1 MTTKNSLTKQ
11 ELVAFDEMVEGFEE
25 ALVYDRLV
33 DVMRIGSPNESLRAN
48 DTKWLPMPLEV
59 DSQEGRDQTGNFVGV
74 TELSVP
80 VNVNRHRVV
89 PLTAHAGELRDPH
102 LLKRMMDSAKER
114 LASNVNDDI
123 RRQIAFNASIVDA
136 RAGQAKGFDDLGS
149 LMMKF
154 DELGLPTVGR
164 KAMYSTRDFVPMASD
179 LASRQQLMGKT
190 QTAYEKARI
199 NEIAGF
205 DVLTDPSAVYL
216 QKSTV
221 TGATISGANQ
231 RHTPKATIKNV
242 ATGDEHN
249 VDNRY
254 MTLNVN
260 VGGGAFKVGD
270 AFTIT
275 GVYAVHHKNKNQTGD
290 LKTFR
295 VVEVM
300 GANQIKV
307 SPAIVC
313 DDYVG
318 ATTADTVY
326 KNVSA
331 TPADGSAINILNREN
346 AYVNTAFIDKAVTF
360 LPSTLAIDELD
371 GMRTAKATLSNGL
384 TLFYSRQGEIND
396 LSAKVR
402 WDIVYGTAL
411 LNPEMAGI
419 QLFNQG

>member
-149 LMMKF
+149 LMIKF

-190 QTAYEKARI
+190 QTAYDKARI

-221 TGATISGANQ
+221 TRATISGANQ
-231 RHTPKATIKNV
+231 RHTPKATVKNV

-270 AFTIT
+270 AFTIA
-275 GVYAVHHKNKNQTGD
+275 GVYAVHHKNKNQTRE

-295 VVEVM
+295 VVEVL

-419 QLFNQG
+419 QLFGQG

>member
-1 MTTKNSLTKQ
+1 MTTKNNLTKQ
-11 ELVAFDEMVEGFEE
+11 ELVAFDDMVDSFEE

-33 DVMRIGSPNESLRAN
+33 DVMRIGSPNEALRAN

-74 TELSVP
+74 TELAVP

-89 PLTAHAGELRDPH
+89 PLTAHAGELKDPH
-102 LLKRMMDSAKER
+102 LLKRMMNSAKER

-123 RRQIAFNASIVDA
+123 RRQIAYGASIVDTQ
-136 RAGQAKGFDDLGS
+136 AGQAKGFDDLGA
-149 LMMKF
+149 LMSKF
-154 DELGLPTVGR
+154 DELGLPTIGR
-164 KAMYSTRDFVPMASD
+164 KAVYSTRDFVKMASD
-179 LASRQQLMGKT
+179 LASRQMMTGKT
-190 QTAYEKARI
+190 QNAYEKAKI

-205 DVLTDPSAVYL
+205 DVLTDPSAVHL
-216 QKSTV
+216 PKSTV
-221 TGATISGANQ
+221 TGATINGANQ

-242 ATGDEHN
+242 GTGDEHN

-254 MTLNVN
+254 MNLTVN
-260 VGGGAFKVGD
+260 VGGGAFAVGD
-270 AFTIT
+270 AFTIA
-275 GVYAVHHKNKNQTGD
+275 GVYAVHHKNKNTTGE

-295 VVEVM
+295 VVEVLSTT
-300 GANQIKV
+300 QIKV
-307 SPAIVC
+307 APAIVC

-331 TPADGSAINILNREN
+331 TPADGSAINMLNRQN
-346 AYVNTAFIDKAVTF
+346 SYINTAFIDKAVTF
-360 LPSTLAIDELD
+360 LPSTVAIDELD

-396 LSAKVR
+396 LSLKMR

-411 LNPEMAGI
+411 LNPEMSAI